1 MRPIFSP
8 VRRLPFVL
16 ALFLLV
22 MSAAG
27 AAPVAEPAP
36 GPGELV
42 YADGDR
48 VHGRLLRREGE
59 LLIIQSNRFGELRV
73 PAGEVTWIPLA
84 GAPAAPVAAKAGEPV
99 LPPPVTEAVGE
110 DNEPAPWYHLR
121 PVRLTQALRTV
132 FGSWHGRLALSSE
145 VVTDTTDRSAL
156 TVEGS
161 LRRSWKRDEV
171 KVTARYDYSE
181 TKEVTSTDTIKGEA
195 TWNHSLGHRWYT
207 VYRPTLEW
215 NRAFTTSAGVPTD
228 YVLLQQEV
236 GLGLSLYK
244 GAKGKLSIGLA
255 ENLFDVWATNT
266 RRLHESN
273 AVESGF
279 VETEWKLPWQI
290 TLSDR
295 GVLYYSS
302 GEEGWENRFQID
314 KKLTE
319 TLSVGLSHELRYN
332 NPDVRIS
339 DYRRLKIMLGLDF

>member
-1 MRPIFSP
+1 MRSTLPAA
-8 VRRLPFVL
+8 RRILL
-16 ALFLLV
+16 LFTLLLLV
-22 MSAAG
+22 LDGVG

-48 VHGRLLRREGE
+48 VRGRLLRREGE
-59 LLIIQSNRFGELRV
+59 WLIVQSNRFGELRV
-73 PAGEVTWIPLA
+73 AAAEVTWIPVA
-84 GAPAAPVAAKAGEPV
+84 GVPAAPVAAKAGESAP
-99 LPPPVTEAVGE
+99 LPVTEAVGE
-110 DNEPAPWYHLR
+110 DTEPAPWYHLR

-132 FGSWHGRLALSSE
+132 FGSWRGRLALSSE
-145 VVTDTTDRSAL
+145 VVTDTTDRSAV

-161 LRRSWKRDEV
+161 LRRTWKRDEV
-171 KVTARYDYSE
+171 KVAARYDYSE
-181 TKEVTSTDTIKGEA
+181 TKEVTSTDTIKGEG

-228 YVLLQQEV
+228 YVLLQQEI

-244 GAKGKLSIGLA
+244 GAKGKLSVGLA

-279 VETEWKLPWQI
+279 METEWKLPWQI
-290 TLSDR
+290 TLSER